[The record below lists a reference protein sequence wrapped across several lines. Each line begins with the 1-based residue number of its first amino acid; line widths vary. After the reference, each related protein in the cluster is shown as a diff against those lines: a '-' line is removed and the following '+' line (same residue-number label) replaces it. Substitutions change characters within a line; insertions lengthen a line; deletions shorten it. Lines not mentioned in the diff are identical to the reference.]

1 MNDYE
6 NLSDDY
12 IVKDISNEMWR
23 EIYFLK
29 TEKTYRIKYP
39 KTLIIRKGG
48 STHRVV
54 DSDDIVHCYAAPEFG
69 ETVIKWKSLPTVNF

>member
-1 MNDYE
+1 MNNYE

-12 IVKDISNEMWR
+12 IVKDISNERWR

-29 TEKTYRIKYP
+29 TGKIYKISFP

-54 DSDDIVHCYAAPEFG
+54 DSDGIVHCYVAPELG
-69 ETVIKWKSLPTVNF
+69 ETVIKWKNLPNF